1 MSNDKKLMEEI
12 QRLRKQIET
21 LITQTQFQKKQKNY
35 SYQQASELLCI
46 SVEGLKSRIKR
57 GQMQRVSNGN
67 RPLIQASEIERF
79 LNKQNPT
86 N

>member
-12 QRLRKQIET
+12 QRLTKQIET
-21 LITQTQFQKKQKNY
+21 LITQTQSQKKQKNY
-35 SYQQASELLCI
+35 SYQQASEMLCI

-57 GQMQRVSNGN
+57 GQMQRICNGN
-67 RPLIQASEIERF
+67 RPLIQASEIDRF

-86 N
+86 F